1 MALIDV
7 FIPNYQHGQFLR
19 ASALSVLTQETKDVR
34 LLIIDNASTD
44 NSVEVARRLAREDS
58 RVEVVENE
66 VNIGRVPSINRGFD
80 WAQSKYVMVLC
91 ADDYLT
97 PGALT
102 RAVEILEQNRDL
114 AFAYG
119 PGIDVPEG
127 EAARFPKDSTD
138 APWQVSSGTHYIRER
153 CDWPPQDVGFPLVRT
168 KVQKRAGHFRAE
180 VRYADD
186 LELMLRLASFGDVA
200 WTGTIQGVRR
210 QHGANESSAYWND
223 MELWLSVIDGALES
237 FFSHEGRLVPG
248 AADLRKLAK
257 KNLGAAAYWS
267 AVSHFVRG
275 YPRQSAKL
283 FKFAFAASAQMAILP
298 PLGHLSRRSG
308 VLDRMKRIIAERAA

>member
-1 MALIDV
+1 
-7 FIPNYQHGQFLR
+7 
-19 ASALSVLTQETKDVR
+19 
-34 LLIIDNASTD
+34 
-44 NSVEVARRLAREDS
+44 
-58 RVEVVENE
+58 
-66 VNIGRVPSINRGFD
+66 
-80 WAQSKYVMVLC
+80 
-91 ADDYLT
+91 
-97 PGALT
+97 
-102 RAVEILEQNRDL
+102 
-114 AFAYG
+114 
-119 PGIDVPEG
+119 
-127 EAARFPKDSTD
+127 
-138 APWQVSSGTHYIRER
+138 
-153 CDWPPQDVGFPLVRT
+153 
-168 KVQKRAGHFRAE
+168 
-180 VRYADD
+180 
-186 LELMLRLASFGDVA
+186 
-200 WTGTIQGVRR
+200 
-210 QHGANESSAYWND
+210 